1 MKTVLNAIQY
11 TDRTLIESVVSSFYI
26 LDYGFI
32 KTVNND
38 KTVDVIHAKKLKT
51 LDGEDLSE
59 MTTKGLEVLT
69 ISGQGFS
76 FNFDYAQGDKVLLL
90 GLKTPVEKTGE
101 VNTATETTS
110 YIHYSRESMKALPLC
125 VFNDSAK
132 IKVEAKEGTLNITTE
147 NDVNI
152 TTGDNGK
159 IKLNGEEKSFVTWE
173 ELDKALSSFLTS
185 LTTALTTTAIIGNG
199 SPQPEW
205 LGLPKSIDISKAK
218 TTTVVTGG

>member
-38 KTVDVIHAKKLKT
+38 KTVDVVHAKKLKT

-76 FNFDYAQGDKVLLL
+76 LNFDYAQGDKVLLL

-132 IKVEAKEGTLNITTE
+132 VRIEAKEGSLNITTE

-152 TTGDNGK
+152 TAGEKGK
-159 IKLNGEEKSFVTWE
+159 IKLNGDKKSLVTWD
-173 ELDKALSSFLTS
+173 ELNTALSSFVKA
-185 LTTALTTTAIIGNG
+185 LTTSMTTTAIVGNG
-199 SPQPEW
+199 SVQAW
-205 LGLPKSIDISKAK
+205 TNLPTSIDISKAK